1 MMIETTKYLMDL
13 YLTGNFYEILVLVPS
28 FQNIDLPI
36 PARLIISL
44 VLLHLGRSQTGI
56 RELAISIEL
65 TNYEKERH
73 LLSEYLLKAQQQ
85 LYCSQ
90 IRAPPVHKQAEMF
103 LIANGILETFSL
115 GRICIITNS
124 LCCDVLKNIITKNE
138 VGLLN
143 KFVQSVKYFSP
154 LYVYNEISKKRE
166 MFETYMNEEIS
177 KYPEIDYSNC
187 SSSTMLEMISRVTR
201 ASPSKFF
208 SLAIS
213 SLVVKHQIVRG
224 FLCYVC
230 EEYKKAFEIFEWLEI
245 YFIGSEDILMDRN
258 EFLSNATRRQVVL
271 LLICS
276 YLMIVDKKEEELL
289 QSKLCYPAHH
299 WRRSKRNGKSD
310 IAENLLVSITLVGK
324 DMNRISELLSGR
336 LSLYF
341 ICAGGLYE
349 KLAFKRA
356 TLIKVNT
363 NILALRLAQDDIE
376 EMLRKYIIATTVTPH
391 DDPSVIDLYQR
402 ILWGL
407 LMYGGIHLQAFWF
420 FKFLRDYFF
429 KELSIGPIM
438 LDKNSGFYPFGE
450 KDILTKY
457 PNSHE
462 CIEKIYDLRKTMN
475 KESSAVDNDIT
486 PLHHNDSHLYLL
498 PQVFV
503 YKNQLINCNEFYD
516 EMVPYCSQRD
526 FISISNNDV
535 RPKVRDQQKLNGEIV
550 LKCIKVSAGFM
561 RLWLDSFEI
570 YRGIIPKEV
579 LEFWDESKMEHVVF
593 EEFEEE
599 NI

>member
-1 MMIETTKYLMDL
+1 MIIETTKYLMDL
-13 YLTGNFYEILVLVPS
+13 YLTGNFYEILVLAPS
-28 FQNIDLPI
+28 FQNLDLPI
-36 PARLIISL
+36 PARLILSL
-44 VLLHLGRSQTGI
+44 VLLQLGRVQTGI

-65 TNYEKERH
+65 ASDEKERH

-85 LYCSQ
+85 SYSSQ
-90 IRAPPVHKQAEMF
+90 IRAPPIHKQADMF
-103 LIANGILETFSL
+103 LIANGILETYSL
-115 GRICIITNS
+115 GRICIITNN
-124 LCCDVLKNIITKNE
+124 LCCDVLKSIITKDE

-143 KFVQSVKYFSP
+143 KFVQSVKHFSP
-154 LYVYNEISKKRE
+154 LYVYREVSQKRE
-166 MFETYMNEEIS
+166 MFESYMNKEIS
-177 KYPEIDYSNC
+177 KYPEIEYSNC

-201 ASPSKFF
+201 RSPSKVF

-213 SLVVKHQIVRG
+213 GLVVKHQIVRG

-230 EEYKKAFEIFEWLEI
+230 EEYHKAFEIFEWLEI
-245 YFIGSEDILMDRN
+245 YFIGSEEILMDRN
-258 EFLSNATRRQVVL
+258 EFLSNVTRRQVVL

-276 YLMIVDKKEEELL
+276 YLMIVDKKEEQLL
-289 QSKLCYPAHH
+289 ESKLCYPAYH
-299 WRRSKRNGKSD
+299 WRRSKKCEKSD
-310 IAENLLVSITLVGK
+310 TAENLLVSITSVGK

-336 LSLYF
+336 LCLYF

-356 TLIKVNT
+356 TSVKINT
-363 NILALRLAQDDIE
+363 NILALRLNQDEIK
-376 EMLRKYIIATTVTPH
+376 EMLRKYIIATTITAH

-438 LDKNSGFYPFGE
+438 FDKSGTFYPFGE

-462 CIEKIYDLRKTMN
+462 CVEKIYHLRKTMI
-475 KESSAVDNDIT
+475 EDSCAVDNDIT
-486 PLHHNDSHLYLL
+486 PLHHSDSHQYLI

-503 YKNQLINCNEFYD
+503 YNNQLIYSNEFYD

-535 RPKVRDQQKLNGEIV
+535 RPKIRDQQKLNGEIV
-550 LKCIKVSAGFM
+550 SKCIKVSAGFM
-561 RLWLDSFEI
+561 RLWLNSFEI
-570 YRGIIPKEV
+570 YRGIIPEEII
-579 LEFWDESKMEHVVF
+579 EFWEESRMEKVDF
-593 EEFEEE
+593 EDFEEE
-599 NI
+599 NL